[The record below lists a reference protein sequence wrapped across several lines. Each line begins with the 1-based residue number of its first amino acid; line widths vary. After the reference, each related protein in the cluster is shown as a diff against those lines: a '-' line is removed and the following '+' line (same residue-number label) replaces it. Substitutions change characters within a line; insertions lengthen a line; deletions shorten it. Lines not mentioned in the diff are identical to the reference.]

1 MLILLW
7 IDLKKSTT
15 KVHIYDA
22 YLDIEA
28 FKRYKIYS
36 DLRYAVLREELF
48 LEYQPKVNA
57 WTGKV
62 EGAEALIRWDHPK
75 WGRIPPNDF
84 IPLAEESSVHL
95 KIADWVVE
103 ETCRQLSE
111 WKKQNLLLVPISIN
125 VSPKRLLH
133 GDFAEVVFKNLRKH
147 KLPSSLFEIEI
158 SETDILY
165 ENVKISETLRQL
177 HDKGISISLDDFGK
191 GYSSISYLQ
200 DYPID
205 TIKIDRKFIKD
216 IDSEIRARSI
226 VRSAIFI
233 GQEFRLNIVA
243 EGVETAAQLQVLR
256 GLDCTTIQGY
266 LFSQP
271 LLEADFAEV
280 LSRQLLLPK
289 EEITNKEI
297 ATLSLQAK
305 LTIDRI
311 DDVPVKI
318 GSSVIM
324 ICRTNLKNL
333 TFYSNI
339 RFPVKEEVE
348 YRLTVEL
355 TDRFQDVSIRLHAM
369 KELSNGLLEYEGYY
383 TSIHQSHIVI
393 TAFQNLR

>member
-1 MLILLW
+1 M
-7 IDLKKSTT
+7 S
-15 KVHIYDA
+15 Y
-22 YLDIEA
+22 
-28 FKRYKIYS
+28 YS
-36 DLRYAVLREELF
+36 RLF
-48 LEYQPKVNA
+48 
-57 WTGKV
+57 
-62 EGAEALIRWDHPK
+62 
-75 WGRIPPNDF
+75 
-84 IPLAEESSVHL
+84 
-95 KIADWVVE
+95 
-103 ETCRQLSE
+103 
-111 WKKQNLLLVPISIN
+111 
-125 VSPKRLLH
+125 
-133 GDFAEVVFKNLRKH
+133 
-147 KLPSSLFEIEI
+147 
-158 SETDILY
+158 
-165 ENVKISETLRQL
+165 
-177 HDKGISISLDDFGK
+177 
-191 GYSSISYLQ
+191 
-200 DYPID
+200 
-205 TIKIDRKFIKD
+205 
-216 IDSEIRARSI
+216 
-226 VRSAIFI
+226 
-233 GQEFRLNIVA
+233 
-243 EGVETAAQLQVLR
+243 
-256 GLDCTTIQGY
+256 IQGY

-289 EEITNKEI
+289 EKITNKEI

-393 TAFQNLR
+393 IAFQNLR

>member
-1 MLILLW
+1 M
-7 IDLKKSTT
+7 
-15 KVHIYDA
+15 
-22 YLDIEA
+22 
-28 FKRYKIYS
+28 
-36 DLRYAVLREELF
+36 
-48 LEYQPKVNA
+48 
-57 WTGKV
+57 
-62 EGAEALIRWDHPK
+62 
-75 WGRIPPNDF
+75 
-84 IPLAEESSVHL
+84 
-95 KIADWVVE
+95 
-103 ETCRQLSE
+103 
-111 WKKQNLLLVPISIN
+111 
-125 VSPKRLLH
+125 
-133 GDFAEVVFKNLRKH
+133 
-147 KLPSSLFEIEI
+147 
-158 SETDILY
+158 
-165 ENVKISETLRQL
+165 
-177 HDKGISISLDDFGK
+177 DDFGK
-191 GYSSISYLQ
+191 GYSFISYLQ

-233 GQEFRLNIVA
+233 GQEFGLNIVA

-256 GLDCTTIQGY
+256 GLDCPTIQGY

-289 EEITNKEI
+289 EKITNKEI

-324 ICRTNLKNL
+324 VCRTNLKNL

-339 RFPVKEEVE
+339 CFPVKEEVE